1 MSNKEIKVGDIIF
14 YKGHSGECSIVNYGS
29 SNINIFVP
37 NKIGISLVGNRVPIY
52 NSGQFRMGTFYIIN
66 KEDKEYTLN
75 INLVRLSNNQSLI
88 ISEFSLYKYFCVLD
102 SKWEKK

>member
-1 MSNKEIKVGDIIF
+1 MVNKEIKVGDII
-14 YKGHSGECSIVNYGS
+14 YYRGHNGECSIVSYGS

-37 NKIGISLVGNRVPIY
+37 NKVGISLKGDRIPIY
-52 NSGQFRMGTFYIIN
+52 NGEQFRMRTFYIIS
-66 KEDKEYTLN
+66 KEDKDYTLN

-102 SKWEKK
+102 KT